1 MASAEPVYCLCRLP
15 YDVTRF
21 MIECDVCKDWFH
33 GSCVGVEEHA
43 AIDIDLY
50 HCPNC
55 AKLYGPSVMRRR
67 RHQAAKVEVL
77 MDVGSGSI
85 GGGMTGDGQPVHT
98 GSPVFIKELKSRM
111 FPSADE
117 ILLKPHGSQLSM
129 QFLEQS
135 GFDLPILVAKRD
147 GLGLAVPST
156 SFSVCD
162 VEQHIGGDRIID
174 VIDVARQAGIKMTLH
189 EFVQFYT
196 NPNRSSILNV
206 ISLEFSNTRL
216 SPLVEP
222 PDVVRQLSWVEN
234 HWPQDAP
241 YPTPRVDKYC
251 LMGVK
256 DSYTD
261 FHIDFGGTSVWYHV
275 LKGEKI
281 FYLIKP
287 TNANLALYE
296 RWSISSNQNEMF
308 FGDQVD
314 KCYRCVV
321 KQGQTLFIPTGWIHA
336 VLTPVDCI
344 AFGGNFLHNLNI
356 ALQFRVSEMEKRLK
370 TADMFAF
377 PNFETLCWY
386 TAQSFLDTFRELRSK
401 GTQPPAYLIQGTKS
415 LNSTLRSW
423 TRKEVLAEH
432 EVDIPDD
439 IIYSQLTKDLAKEVR
454 MAENPIAAMGKSV
467 SGVASAFSIKP
478 WDPEPLLLEPGL
490 RSVRVV
496 PCGGALSD
504 TEAEPG
510 EIIIGESRRTV
521 HTRGMVIS
529 PRSARPHR
537 GRKGKARGGNAR
549 GDGKNAPHSPRKA
562 RQIKGV
568 ADPGIAIVDDDRLR
582 LVVSNGKIIGR
593 GVEPATG
600 PAVQA
605 EVLPLAGGSLGLS
618 LSAHDAY
625 DYDSDDDRML
635 IDEGPARR
643 RRGDALGW
651 GQPDGTTCTPTGR
664 IGRFD
669 GHRELALSVDDVK
682 VEAGDH
688 PGGEDCKDANLEP
701 GSESNAPRGVGGSI
715 LDLLKASREVCSE
728 GEPPSSPSTHEAIQ
742 GMLSMAGLQASSA
755 ARLTW
760 GLAGVGSVAR
770 EAKQGKKRRK
780 GVHAPGLPTEEE
792 ESEEDDL
799 EPCFKDSDYVYPS
812 LESEDEEPVFKSRA
826 KKRRSVG
833 DAPWNPGAKVVPSFP
848 RPERPVREG
857 TRVPSIETGL
867 AVAAAKLSQQPASPG
882 GQEQQ
887 KPQKKK
893 PAKRKPSL
901 STQPPAQLSVE
912 KEEVLPGETLVEQHA
927 SPEHVLTPEPRT
939 QVFFFWKL
947 GRPRVHLT
955 WWSSWCGPWCDTDGS
970 GCFLVIPKEYFR
982 NPFRHF
988 SINQKWKASKERLG
1002 YCKATPWQNPQDPK
1016 EWASLAL
1023 IAVHVLNNGTIVV
1036 EKV

>member
-21 MIECDVCKDWFH
+21 MIECDICKDWFH

-43 AIDIDLY
+43 SIDIDLY

-55 AKLYGPSVMRRR
+55 AKLYGPSV
-67 RHQAAKVEVL
+67 L
-77 MDVGSGSI
+77 MDVGSCSI

-174 VIDVARQAGIKMTLH
+174 VIDVARQAGIKMSLH

-196 NPNRSSILNV
+196 NSNRSNILNV

-275 LKGEKI
+275 LKGEKV

-336 VLTPVDCI
+336 VLTPVDSCMLI
-344 AFGGNFLHNLNI
+344 AFWPLHHVD
-356 ALQFRVSEMEKRLK
+356 RVNEMEKRLK
-370 TADMFAF
+370 TADVFAF

-439 IIYSQLTKDLAKEVR
+439 LIYSQLTKDLAKEVR
-454 MAENPIAAMGKSV
+454 
-467 SGVASAFSIKP
+467 
-478 WDPEPLLLEPGL
+478 L
-490 RSVRVV
+490 
-496 PCGGALSD
+496 
-504 TEAEPG
+504 
-510 EIIIGESRRTV
+510 
-521 HTRGMVIS
+521 
-529 PRSARPHR
+529 
-537 GRKGKARGGNAR
+537 
-549 GDGKNAPHSPRKA
+549 
-562 RQIKGV
+562 
-568 ADPGIAIVDDDRLR
+568 
-582 LVVSNGKIIGR
+582 
-593 GVEPATG
+593 
-600 PAVQA
+600 A
-605 EVLPLAGGSLGLS
+605 EV
-618 LSAHDAY
+618 
-625 DYDSDDDRML
+625 
-635 IDEGPARR
+635 
-643 RRGDALGW
+643 
-651 GQPDGTTCTPTGR
+651 
-664 IGRFD
+664 F
-669 GHRELALSVDDVK
+669 
-682 VEAGDH
+682 
-688 PGGEDCKDANLEP
+688 
-701 GSESNAPRGVGGSI
+701 
-715 LDLLKASREVCSE
+715 
-728 GEPPSSPSTHEAIQ
+728 
-742 GMLSMAGLQASSA
+742 
-755 ARLTW
+755 
-760 GLAGVGSVAR
+760 
-770 EAKQGKKRRK
+770 
-780 GVHAPGLPTEEE
+780 
-792 ESEEDDL
+792 
-799 EPCFKDSDYVYPS
+799 YPS

-833 DAPWNPGAKVVPSFP
+833 DAPWNPAAKVVPSVP

-867 AVAAAKLSQQPASPG
+867 AAAAAKLSQQVCCSHYHIMAFGHLFSISLYPTIHQIYLFLADHEYTSPG
-882 GQEQQ
+882 GALGAVRGAT
-887 KPQKKK
+887 PMA
-893 PAKRKPSL
+893 PGVFLSSRKSTSGTPSGI
-901 STQPPAQLSVE
+901 SPSI
-912 KEEVLPGETLVEQHA
+912 KSIVLLQSCG
-927 SPEHVLTPEPRT
+927 
-939 QVFFFWKL
+939 K
-947 GRPRVHLT
+947 RPRKGLAT
-955 WWSSWCGPWCDTDGS
+955 A
-970 GCFLVIPKEYFR
+970 K
-982 NPFRHF
+982 
-988 SINQKWKASKERLG
+988 QRLG
-1002 YCKATPWQNPQDPK
+1002 KILKIQK
-1016 EWASLAL
+1016 
-1023 IAVHVLNNGTIVV
+1023 NGRLLL
-1036 EKV
+1036 